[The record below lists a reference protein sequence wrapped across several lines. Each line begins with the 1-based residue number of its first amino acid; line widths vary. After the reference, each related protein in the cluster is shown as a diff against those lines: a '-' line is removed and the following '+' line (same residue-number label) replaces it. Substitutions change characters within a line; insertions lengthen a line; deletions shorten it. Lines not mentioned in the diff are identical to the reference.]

1 VSKVAIVETQT
12 QPIGARVIQSFN
24 IVVIAIGVEMVVALN
39 MDVVRKGMVIIS
51 ATNLGCGSNG
61 FLAKRKLKRS

>member
-1 VSKVAIVETQT
+1 MSKVAIVETQT
-12 QPIGARVIQSFN
+12 QPIGVGVIQSFN

-39 MDVVRKGMVIIS
+39 MDVVRKGMVIRS
-51 ATNLGCGSNG
+51 ATNLGCGSSG